1 MWCSGLANKKTVT
14 IQAADK
20 EQAVVLAT
28 TKTKK
33 QNKPKV
39 SVNKSILKKEF
50 PRMSKAVANQ
60 VLIKFS
66 LLLMFV
72 SIFMVCLFVY
82 ISSYV
87 CYCRRNKVLASWM
100 KYTWLFFIDLHKIS
114 VYFHFVCCL
123 ICTFHCAFMVVNLIS
138 TNLLSEII

>member
-1 MWCSGLANKKTVT
+1 MWRSGLANKKTVT

-66 LLLMFV
+66 LLMCAYR
-72 SIFMVCLFVY
+72 SIYLVM
-82 ISSYV
+82 
-87 CYCRRNKVLASWM
+87 CYC
-100 KYTWLFFIDLHKIS
+100 
-114 VYFHFVCCL
+114 
-123 ICTFHCAFMVVNLIS
+123 
-138 TNLLSEII
+138 LLCSL